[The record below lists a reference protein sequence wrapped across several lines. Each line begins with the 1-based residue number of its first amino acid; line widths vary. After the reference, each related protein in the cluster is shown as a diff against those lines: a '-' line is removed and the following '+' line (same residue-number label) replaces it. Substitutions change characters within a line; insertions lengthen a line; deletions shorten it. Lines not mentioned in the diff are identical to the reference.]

1 MDTQDLQKQIDDLS
15 KRTDFLERISI
26 QLDVDPTTAI
36 YLQQAVTPLV
46 AAILLTYP
54 TQTYSNSSP
63 SGTAP
68 TGSVWFYDTGVLA
81 TRAVYVYNS
90 GWIQFK

>member
-1 MDTQDLQKQIDDLS
+1 MDTTDLQNQIDKLS
-15 KRTDFLERISI
+15 DRIDFLERISI

-46 AAILLTYP
+46 TAILLTYP
-54 TQTYSNSSP
+54 TQTYSTSAP

-68 TGSVWFYDTGVLA
+68 AGSVWFYDTGVLA
-81 TRAVYVYNS
+81 TRAIYVYNG
-90 GWIQFK
+90 GWIQMK